1 MSSTNHIFV
10 IYPLSSRTC
19 PDQDIFTV
27 VYGNVIRRA
36 KIYYTGDNA
45 HTCVRRSSYT
55 VDRVKRSGR
64 FRAVSLCKTRGGR
77 APARLTGK
85 GKTMERVTLRI
96 PKQQIEAV
104 EQLVE
109 TGEFP
114 NRSEAIRSAVRDMI
128 NEENAERQRRD
139 NKRPWARA

>member
-1 MSSTNHIFV
+1 MGG
-10 IYPLSSRTC
+10 PLPTLVL
-19 PDQDIFTV
+19 PE
-27 VYGNVIRRA
+27 
-36 KIYYTGDNA
+36 
-45 HTCVRRSSYT
+45 
-55 VDRVKRSGR
+55 
-64 FRAVSLCKTRGGR
+64 
-77 APARLTGK
+77 K

-128 NEENAERQRRD
+128 NEENTERQRRES
-139 NKRPWARA
+139 KRQWARV